1 MSKLLLSTAVATTL
15 VVGLLYVSPAARADS
30 LSCASA
36 NGVTRCTG
44 SDGLDCQTV
53 DGHMVC
59 APGSKGR
66 CETIAGETICT
77 NGSVTQSFRTG
88 PKGPGK
94 PNDDGQKRLQRQ
106 SDSALGDCRGGR
118 LSIRQDPTPEQLGQ
132 AAVCIFSLDTD

>member
-1 MSKLLLSTAVATTL
+1 MSKLLLSTAAAAAL
-15 VVGLLYVSPAARADS
+15 VVGALYFSLAAHADS

-53 DGHMVC
+53 EGRMVC

-66 CETIAGETICT
+66 CETIDGATICT
-77 NGSVTQSFRTG
+77 NGTVTQSFRTG

-94 PNDDGQKRLQRQ
+94 PNDEDRKQLQRQ
-106 SDSALGDCRGGR
+106 SDKVFGDCHEGR

-132 AAVCIFSLDTD
+132 AVCVFSLDTD